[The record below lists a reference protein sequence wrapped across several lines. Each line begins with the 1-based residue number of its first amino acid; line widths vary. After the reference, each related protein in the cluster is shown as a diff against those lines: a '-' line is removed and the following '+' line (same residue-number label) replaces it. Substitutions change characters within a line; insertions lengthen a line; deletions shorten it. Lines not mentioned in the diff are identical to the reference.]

1 FADPHAG
8 DRAPVSRLPLASM
21 LPGLPGFLDRRLM
34 IPTVA
39 AIGFAGGRGGGLGN
53 GLGCFIAASA
63 ESLPA
68 PGRELVDPGG
78 SLIQTRRHRH
88 LLEVDCA
95 VLRNLRF

>member
-1 FADPHAG
+1 MQGGRSRPASRCRQIPSMQKRVETLWSRPFFRFADPHAG

-53 GLGCFIAASA
+53 GFGFFIAASA

-68 PGRELVDPGG
+68 P
-78 SLIQTRRHRH
+78 
-88 LLEVDCA
+88 
-95 VLRNLRF
+95 